1 MIMKNLISIGDIAK
15 KDIDNIYILT
25 AELKKNPDQKL
36 LPGKTVAMIF
46 EKPSNR
52 TRVSFEVGVYQLGGH
67 AVSLSAGTVQV
78 GVRESYADVARTLS
92 RYVDGIILRTFEHKN
107 VEELA
112 EFASVPV
119 INALSDY
126 EHPCQALADVFTI
139 REGKG
144 RGEGGRKG
152 EGGRLKVAFIGDGNN
167 VARSLNKLCKKVGM
181 GFVLSCPKGY
191 ELEDCEIERDPF
203 KAVKDA
209 DVIYTDVWASMGQE
223 KEGKKREKDFKA
235 YQVNK
240 KLLSAAKKGCLVMHC
255 LPAHR
260 GLEITGEVM
269 DGKNSIVFDQAEN
282 RLHVQKAVLVKLLG
296 GKR

>member
-1 MIMKNLISIGDIAK
+1 MKNIISVDDISEK
-15 KDIDNIYILT
+15 EIDNIYSLS
-25 AELKKNPDQKL
+25 ASLKKDPSQKL

-52 TRVSFEVGVYQLGGH
+52 TRVSFEVGMYQLGGH

-112 EFASVPV
+112 KYASVPV
-119 INALSDY
+119 INALSDF
-126 EHPCQALADVFTI
+126 EHPCQALADVFTMK
-139 REGKG
+139 EKG
-144 RGEGGRKG
+144 LGAKI
-152 EGGRLKVAFIGDGNN
+152 VFVGDGNN

-181 GFVLSCPKGY
+181 EFVLSCPKGY
-191 ELEDCEIERDPF
+191 ELEDCKVERDPF

-223 KEGKKREKDFKA
+223 KEGKKREKAFKG
-235 YQVNK
+235 YQVNG
-240 KLLSAAKKGCLVMHC
+240 KLVSSAKKGSLVMHC

-260 GLEITGEVM
+260 GLEITGEAL
-269 DGKNSIVFDQAEN
+269 DGKSSIVFDQAEN

-296 GKR
+296 ELL